1 VQSRI
6 ERKYDSRFS
15 TALELTKIKK
25 GMNRVLIVLFV
36 ISPVFMFSQYKDGKA
51 LISAMHKKNAGKYC
65 NTLTFKQTTNRYRND
80 SLITGQLWTE
90 YLEFPDKL
98 RIDIGDT
105 SNGNYMI
112 FKNDSAYRFRNKKL
126 MSAERDSNLIMLLL
140 GGMYHRPKKDVLT
153 RIEKF
158 GIKLSEL
165 SEQELNGKKCFV
177 IGTKIADEKIPQIW
191 INKETLFIERF
202 MENYNGSV
210 LEVRVIERQKACSGE
225 VETKLSIYA
234 DGKLFQD
241 ELYFDVK
248 FNEVIPKNTYK
259 TN

>member
-1 VQSRI
+1 MKS
-6 ERKYDSRFS
+6 
-15 TALELTKIKK
+15 
-25 GMNRVLIVLFV
+25 VLILFFIV
-36 ISPVFMFSQYKDGKA
+36 FPAFMFSQYKDGKA

-65 NTLTFKQTTNRYRND
+65 NTLTFKQTTNRYRD
-80 SLITGQLWTE
+80 GGVQSEVWTE

-105 SNGNYMI
+105 SKGNFMI
-112 FKNDSAYRFRNKKL
+112 FKNDSAYRFRSKKL
-126 MSAERDSNLIMLLL
+126 ISAARDSNLIMLLL
-140 GGMYHRPKKDVLT
+140 GGMYHRSKKDVLA
-153 RIEKF
+153 RIQKF
-158 GIKLSEL
+158 GIKLNEL
-165 SEQELNGKKCFV
+165 SEQVIDGKKCFV
-177 IGTKIADEKIPQIW
+177 IGTKVTNDKVPQIW
-191 INKETLFIERF
+191 INKETLCIERF
-202 MENYNGSV
+202 IENYNGSV

-248 FNEVIPKNTYK
+248 FNESIPKNIYK

>member
-1 VQSRI
+1 
-6 ERKYDSRFS
+6 
-15 TALELTKIKK
+15 
-25 GMNRVLIVLFV
+25 
-36 ISPVFMFSQYKDGKA
+36 MFSQYKDGKA

-80 SLITGQLWTE
+80 SLITGQVWTE

-105 SNGNYMI
+105 SKGTFMI

-140 GGMYHRPKKDVLT
+140 GGMYHRQKKDVLT

-165 SEQELNGKKCFV
+165 SEQVIDGKKCYV
-177 IGTKIADEKIPQIW
+177 IGTKVSNDKIPQIW

-202 MENYNGSV
+202 IENYNGSV

>member
-1 VQSRI
+1 M
-6 ERKYDSRFS
+6 K
-15 TALELTKIKK
+15 
-25 GMNRVLIVLFV
+25 RVLGVLL
-36 ISPVFMFSQYKDGKA
+36 IIAPVFMFSQYKDGKA

-80 SLITGQLWTE
+80 SLLTGQVWKE

-105 SNGNYMI
+105 SKGNFMI

-140 GGMYHRPKKDVLT
+140 GGMYHRPKKEVLT

-158 GIKLSEL
+158 GIKLNQL
-165 SEQELNGKKCFV
+165 SEQDLNEKKCFV
-177 IGTKIADEKIPQIW
+177 IGTKLANDKIPQIW

-202 MENYNGSV
+202 IENYNGSV
-210 LEVRVIERQKACSGE
+210 LEVHVIERQKACSGE

-241 ELYFDVK
+241 ELYFDLK
-248 FNEVIPKNTYK
+248 FNEVIPKSIYK

>member
-1 VQSRI
+1 
-6 ERKYDSRFS
+6 
-15 TALELTKIKK
+15 
-25 GMNRVLIVLFV
+25 MNKLFLLIICL
-36 ISPVFMFSQYKDGKA
+36 PVFMFAQYKDGKA
-51 LISAMHKKNAGKYC
+51 LISAMHKKNSGKYC

-80 SLITGQLWTE
+80 SLIIGQVWTE

-98 RIDIGDT
+98 RIDMGDT
-105 SNGNYMI
+105 SKGNFMI

-140 GGMYHRPKKDVLT
+140 GGMYHRTKKDVLT

-158 GIKLSEL
+158 GIKLNEL
-165 SEQELNGKKCFV
+165 SVQELNGKKCYV
-177 IGTKIADEKIPQIW
+177 IGTKIANDKVPQIW

-202 MENYNGSV
+202 MENYNGSL
-210 LEVRVIERQKACSGE
+210 LEVRVIERQKACNCE
-225 VETKLSIYA
+225 VETKLSIFA

-248 FNEVIPKNTYK
+248 FNEVIPKSTYK